1 MLKLNETPVRTSK
14 NFNSNNIQL
23 ENVIIP
29 DVISDFENITIMSD
43 SSKNRI
49 HYDVQS
55 VNLTYGLSKE
65 LEAMVNTS
73 SNVNLNIEID
83 SINNE
88 EVMIDFD
95 LDEDN
100 KTLIDHIQLNVK
112 ENAIATIIIKYQSSD
127 ALAEA
132 FHNGIIKVDAQKN
145 SNLHVIVANLLNSQ
159 SQNFL
164 SMENTLADNAK
175 VEYTIVDFG
184 GRNSISN
191 YYSNLIGSNCENN
204 LNTIYLGTKN
214 QLLDLNYIA
223 ELKGEKSNIN
233 IEVQGALKDDS
244 KKHFK
249 GTIDF
254 KKGCKKAIGNENE
267 SCMLLSDTA
276 KSLALPMLLCSEEE
290 VEGNHSTCTGKIGPK
305 ELFYIMSR
313 GFSMQDAMKLLVK
326 AKFNKILGNIENV
339 ELRNEIINEID
350 KRLD

>member
-14 NFNSNNIQL
+14 KFNSNNIQL

-29 DVISDFENITIMSD
+29 DVITDFENITIMSD

-49 HYDVQS
+49 HHDVQS

-65 LEAMVNTS
+65 LETMVNTS

-100 KTLIDHIQLNVK
+100 KTLIDHIQLNAK
-112 ENAIATIIIKYQSSD
+112 ENAIATIIIKYHSSD

-191 YYSNLIGSNCENN
+191 YYSNLIGSNCENK
-204 LNTIYLGTKN
+204 LNTIYLGTEN

-233 IEVQGALKDDS
+233 IEAQGALKDDS

-290 VEGNHSTCTGKIGPK
+290 VEGNHSTSTGKIGPK

-339 ELRNEIINEID
+339 ELRNEIINEIE

>member
-191 YYSNLIGSNCENN
+191 YYSNLIGSNCENK

-249 GTIDF
+249 GTINF

-290 VEGNHSTCTGKIGPK
+290 VEGNHSTSTGKIGPK